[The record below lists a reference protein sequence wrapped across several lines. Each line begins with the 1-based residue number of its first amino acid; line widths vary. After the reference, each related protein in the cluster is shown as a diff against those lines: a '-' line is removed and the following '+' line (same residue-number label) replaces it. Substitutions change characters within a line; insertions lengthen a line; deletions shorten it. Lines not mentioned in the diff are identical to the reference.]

1 MASRPHSGAEE
12 KKSVA
17 WAARAFRGASA
28 RLPLFGGGTIPS
40 LGRSDERGRELDL
53 RSSMSGK
60 SWGDDG
66 SASERRPLLRQP
78 EPEMDRGNI
87 QGLAGPSAPDH
98 SALLDVE
105 SSPAYASLVK
115 NDLLVTKYQVQ
126 SDADIVARPPNSS
139 PEKNACVNGVTCVCF
154 PCFCC
159 IKGWIKQFTVDQ
171 GTLRMV
177 TDGRGG
183 YEFCSAG
190 VHQYKSPWLSVLPES
205 KSIQG
210 SGDGRGTIIQH
221 GDRFITTV
229 PQGFVG
235 YAEDNG
241 EPVLLPPGMHQWQ
254 SPTRKSDAFSSL
266 RKPFARLG

>member
-1 MASRPHSGAEE
+1 
-12 KKSVA
+12 
-17 WAARAFRGASA
+17 
-28 RLPLFGGGTIPS
+28 
-40 LGRSDERGRELDL
+40 
-53 RSSMSGK
+53 MSGK

-78 EPEMDRGNI
+78 EPEMDRGSGNI

-139 PEKNACVNGVTCVCF
+139 PEQNACVNGVTCVCF

-159 IKGWIKQFTVDQ
+159 IRGWIKQFTVDQ

-190 VHQYKSPWLSVLPES
+190 VHQYKSPWLSVLPDS

-266 RKPFARLG
+266 RNPFARLG